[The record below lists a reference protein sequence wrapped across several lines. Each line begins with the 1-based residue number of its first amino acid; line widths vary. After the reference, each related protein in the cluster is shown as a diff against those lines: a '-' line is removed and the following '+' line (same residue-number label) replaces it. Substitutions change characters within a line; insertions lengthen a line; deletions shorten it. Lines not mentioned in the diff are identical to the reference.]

1 MSLSPPT
8 SPLRRS
14 QIRID
19 RDEYDRLRSVAS
31 KYENLCQHLIR
42 GGVDTD
48 TIEILSKSHDSQSSE
63 TEAFDSFSS
72 PDDEQSDSSIAS
84 TIVTYRGSPYSAG
97 GPLYAVTK
105 HTSLAP
111 ESDSE
116 SEIFSD
122 SAISHDQSSL
132 NPDDSASVVATRH
145 TYEQSAKRT
154 LQLGDLPPNISRAD
168 VVAVVRGGPVAD
180 IYFNLKERRAVV
192 SFVHGEHARKYYNYA
207 QETGVYIRGS
217 LIKVTWALR
226 QFILAPYVSQQ
237 LRGGASRNL
246 VIRHYD
252 RRITADSIRADLEH
266 IHNLAVVS
274 IELSGLDCYIG
285 INSITAASFARTCMM
300 SRYPYRGSRIEWAPD
315 ECMQSLSQLRPKT
328 GARAPMSRAK
338 TNLNRFSLLE
348 IGGEKDM

>member
-31 KYENLCQHLIR
+31 KYENLCQNLIQ

-48 TIEILSKSHDSQSSE
+48 AIEILSKSHDSQNHE
-63 TEAFDSFSS
+63 TEAFDNFSS

-84 TIVTYRGSPYSAG
+84 TIVTYRGSSYSVG

-105 HTSLAP
+105 HTGLAS

-116 SEIFSD
+116 SEVSD
-122 SAISHDQSSL
+122 SAISHDQTSL

-154 LQLGDLPPNISRAD
+154 LQLGDLPPNTSRAD

-252 RRITADSIRADLEH
+252 RRITANSIRADLEH

-300 SRYPYRGSRIEWAPD
+300 SR
-315 ECMQSLSQLRPKT
+315 
-328 GARAPMSRAK
+328 
-338 TNLNRFSLLE
+338 
-348 IGGEKDM
+348 